1 MMHQKIAHEIES
13 LAYFLLNISKQI
25 NFFRETNRD
34 HRQQHFEGFL
44 LISQLKVFIIKCLY
58 FEFLFL
64 TNNLDEQSFI

>member
-1 MMHQKIAHEIES
+1 MMQQKIAREIES

-44 LISQLKVFIIKCLY
+44 LISQLKYLY
-58 FEFLFL
+58 Y
-64 TNNLDEQSFI
+64 